1 LFASRSLKWRCP
13 RTPPHDT
20 SKDQIGKDQIGKD
33 QIGKDQIMTANT
45 LATLANPPH
54 SHIPSSAPVPV
65 FEDILVPY
73 QKPLKKPLPVWA
85 ANVRG
90 QFDEL
95 RERARHDLNGTINN
109 MVTCY
114 NEAALLEVHY
124 GRLKTGA
131 ALCEASLEWL
141 DRCCV
146 HVDAV
151 NVLRYSFQP
160 YINLG
165 RLDRIQGRYEEAL
178 DKFGAV
184 YRAYRGD
191 AAQIG
196 RFHITSPMNV
206 AIFTGPDS
214 PARLARTIYVLEFLK
229 TFLKTKWWDR
239 AVDFAA
245 SAERQAGDITGRD
258 ILAEGSIVALGR
270 LGRYP
275 EAIAAGEP
283 ILAEREGPNRMLFLY
298 RRAEVFAAAGRM
310 DDARRIAGKLAAGF
324 LAYPGPLSLTRVD
337 LLARLAV
344 FLAWLEAS
352 EANSVAE
359 LGYRT
364 ATQLDDVLLRAHF
377 LNVLA
382 TLPENDASALHAQV
396 RAIKKDGW
404 YGGAKDTQTM
414 PGNVVDELSST
425 LFEYARQDPLQN
437 GDRT

>member
-1 LFASRSLKWRCP
+1 
-13 RTPPHDT
+13 
-20 SKDQIGKDQIGKD
+20 
-33 QIGKDQIMTANT
+33 MTANT
-45 LATLANPPH
+45 LATLANPPQ
-54 SHIPSSAPVPV
+54 SHIPYSGPVPV

-73 QKPLKKPLPVWA
+73 QKPLKKPLAAWA
-85 ANVRG
+85 ATVLG

-95 RERARHDLNGTINN
+95 RESARHDLNGTINA

-124 GRLKTGA
+124 GRLQTGA
-131 ALCEASLEWL
+131 ALCEASLDWL
-141 DRCCV
+141 ERCCA
-146 HVDAV
+146 HVDSV

-160 YINLG
+160 YINMA
-165 RLDRIQGRYEEAL
+165 RLDRIQGRYEDAL

-184 YRAYRGD
+184 YRAYQGK
-191 AAQIG
+191 AARIE
-196 RFHITSPMNV
+196 RFHITSEMNV

-214 PARLARTIYVLEFLK
+214 PARLARTIYLLEFLK

-245 SAERQAGDITGRD
+245 SADHQGGDIIGRD
-258 ILAEGSIVALGR
+258 ILAEGLIVALGR

-283 ILAEREGPNRMLFLY
+283 ILADRQGPNRMLFLF

-310 DDARRIAGKLAAGF
+310 DDALRIAVKLAEGF

-344 FLAWLEAS
+344 FLEWIEAS

-364 ATQLDDVLLRAHF
+364 ATQLDDVLLRTHF

-382 TLPENDASALHAQV
+382 TLPGNDASTLHAQV

-404 YGGAKDTQTM
+404 YGAAKDAQTT
-414 PGNVVDELSST
+414 PGNVVDQLSST
-425 LFEYARQDPLQN
+425 LFDYARRDPLQS
-437 GDRT
+437 GDRP